1 MRIGY
6 KSDLGK
12 ARELDED
19 CTAVVSIDAV
29 CESRTRKATLLI
41 IADGMGG
48 HNAGEVA
55 SRLALKRMTEEIS
68 NLMLREISPDS
79 PEYVRKSLEMII
91 EDVNKYILQIVEK
104 NPRYK
109 GMGTTLTAA
118 LVQGSSVY
126 IGHVGD
132 SRAYIVSENRIE
144 QITKDHSYVQE
155 LLDRNEITPEQAR
168 GHSQKNLITRA
179 IGLYKDVK
187 VDVASRYI
195 FGDDYLLLCCDG
207 LTDVVTDE
215 EIHTVIL
222 QNDDPQRI
230 CDILVQEANQKGGL
244 DNISVIVAQFD
255 EIPKKSDETYVKRR
269 GSDPRWTKT
278 IR

>member
-6 KSDLGK
+6 KSDPGK

-19 CTAVVSIDAV
+19 CTAVVRIDV
-29 CESRTRKATLLI
+29 LCESHPRRATLLI

-55 SRLALKRMTEEIS
+55 SRLAVKRTTEEIS

-79 PEYVRKSLEMII
+79 PEYVKKSLEMII
-91 EDVNKYILQIVEK
+91 KDVNEYVLHIVEE
-104 NPRYK
+104 NPRYR
-109 GMGTTLTAA
+109 GMGTTLTVA

-132 SRAYIVSENRIE
+132 SRAYIVNEDRIE
-144 QITKDHSYVQE
+144 QITRDHSYVQE

-179 IGLYKDVK
+179 IGLYRDVE
-187 VDVASRYI
+187 VDVDRKYI

-207 LTDVVTDE
+207 LTDMVTDE
-215 EIHTVIL
+215 EIHAVVL

-230 CDILVQEANQKGGL
+230 CDILIQEANRRGGP

-255 EIPKKSDETYVKRR
+255 EIPRKGDETHVKRR
-269 GSDPRWTKT
+269 VSDSR
-278 IR
+278 